1 MKDLVGQRRAAN
13 RSKQGGGKPKKGT
26 AVKQKTVK
34 GITRRAKDER
44 ADPRIRG

>member
-13 RSKQGGGKPKKGT
+13 RSKQGPGKPAKGT
-26 AVKQKTVK
+26 VVRQKTPR

-44 ADPRIRG
+44 PNPFTR